1 MKEKNSLYIRK
12 VFAERLLALREEREL
27 TQKELGALVGYTD
40 AAIGNWERAKR
51 LPDPETLAKI
61 ADIFDV
67 TTDYLLGR
75 DRERPEKKDK
85 IKPEEMI
92 PAAGNEGVGIDM
104 NKLQEIIENTV
115 QKILER
121 RKKEGGRSRRK
132 P

>member
-1 MKEKNSLYIRK
+1 MKEKNSQFIRK
-12 VFAERLLALREEREL
+12 IFAERLLALREEREL

-51 LPDPETLAKI
+51 LPDPETLAKL

-75 DRERPEKKDK
+75 DREKPEKKGK
-85 IKPEEMI
+85 IKPGDMI
-92 PAAGNEGVGIDM
+92 PAAGNEGVEIDM
-104 NKLQEIIENTV
+104 YKLQEIVENTV

-121 RKKEGGRSRRK
+121 RKREGGRSRRK